1 MTPQPAAAHLPL
13 DPAVTAETL
22 ATIFGAQRPDRDRT
36 SAPLDPQHEAGALIA
51 ALHPRDPLEAA
62 YATRAAAAHYG
73 SIECFRRALLPD
85 VPDEAAIRWHG
96 KAVALSRMN
105 TDMVRLLTER
115 QAATPR
121 GQSQPAGRPATSP
134 LAALEEAMRRATA
147 RAAKPAGERDPMPS
161 ERPALTPSAPAS
173 TPQPE
178 AAQAA
183 KPACRQA
190 AVSSERPSAA
200 PAARSSGRSLRLPSR
215 GSRSA
220 SETLCPVSAR
230 RPCRPLAS
238 LRPSKLPRR
247 SCRLRRPAK
256 ACVPSCSVP
265 PLMRLPCLPRQTC
278 GGNSMSGEGQGPL
291 RNGNPRGDPHASPRC
306 GAKTRA
312 GCSCRQPAMPNGRC
326 RLHGG
331 RSTGPRTEAGRAAL
345 AAANTKHG
353 CYGASSACFWLRS
366 MSCCAARRAR
376 RRAAPVGRPR
386 GDERGA
392 GKRDRVMEKCR
403 AAVILILRAGV
414 AQSSWPSLTR
424 PAARRGRGKWPG

>member
-13 DPAVTAETL
+13 DPAVTDETL

-134 LAALEEAMRRATA
+134 LAALEEAVRRAAA

-161 ERPALTPSAPAS
+161 ERPALAPSAPAS

-178 AAQAA
+178 AAVAA
-183 KPACRQA
+183 KPAGRQA
-190 AVSSERPSAA
+190 AVPGERPSAA
-200 PAARSSGRSLRLPSR
+200 PAAPVLRAQL
-215 GSRSA
+215 
-220 SETLCPVSAR
+220 E
-230 RPCRPLAS
+230 
-238 LRPSKLPRR
+238 
-247 SCRLRRPAK
+247 
-256 ACVPSCSVP
+256 
-265 PLMRLPCLPRQTC
+265 
-278 GGNSMSGEGQGPL
+278 
-291 RNGNPRGDPHASPRC
+291 
-306 GAKTRA
+306 
-312 GCSCRQPAMPNGRC
+312 
-326 RLHGG
+326 
-331 RSTGPRTEAGRAAL
+331 AAL
-345 AAANTKHG
+345 AGK
-353 CYGASSACFWLRS
+353 
-366 MSCCAARRAR
+366 
-376 RRAAPVGRPR
+376 PVGRRDPMSSERPSSVPATGVLATQQAGASFLSAAPPR
-386 GDERGA
+386 HQS
-392 GKRDRVMEKCR
+392 
-403 AAVILILRAGV
+403 LRAKLLG
-414 AQSSWPSLTR
+414 STPD
-424 PAARRGRGKWPG
+424 AAAMLAATDLRAKPRVR